1 MNSASSYNI
10 IQGKATL
17 VAETCTDVK
26 GIYSG
31 KDACQRWSRSALATT
46 AEMVDA
52 ASTPDDDDDVVRC
65 FIEATFKHS

>member
-10 IQGKATL
+10 IQGKSTL
-17 VAETCTDVK
+17 VTETCTDVK

-46 AEMVDA
+46 ADMVDDVTDD
-52 ASTPDDDDDVVRC
+52 ASLPDDDDDVC
-65 FIEATFKHS
+65 Y